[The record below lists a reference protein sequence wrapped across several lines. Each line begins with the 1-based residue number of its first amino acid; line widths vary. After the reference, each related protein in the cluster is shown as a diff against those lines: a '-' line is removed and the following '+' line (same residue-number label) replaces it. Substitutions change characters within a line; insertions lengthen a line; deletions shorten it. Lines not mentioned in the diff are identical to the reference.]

1 MVRVSAMVHLLGAQ
15 DPTTINETS
24 QKMSEPLVIKLA
36 VRLYAEY
43 EKALQEENL
52 LDFDVLM
59 ESAIERLN
67 GTQGGCSVRL
77 DGHELSMR
85 SLKWILIDEYQDFSS
100 QFFAL
105 LQSLRQHNP
114 DLRLFCVGDDW
125 QAINRFAGSDLSFFH
140 SFEEHFETTN
150 AVVLPTNYR
159 SQRAIVEAGNRIMQ
173 GRGTPGEWRREKKGG
188 EIHQQNIDEEW
199 IECRPG
205 DQYTEAR
212 QADRKF
218 RFLRT
223 LGDGREV
230 CDDAGEIV
238 ARYVKFIHRIVT
250 QPKNAKKTVAILFRT
265 NHLHHLRDLSLF
277 VRKLKSCFTREQVE
291 QLGGSKAVD
300 RQFRI
305 GTAHSFKGLEFDIVF
320 LVRACQGAF
329 PLVHPDYVLFKL
341 FGDSEQQILDD
352 ERRLFYVAVTRA
364 KEQVWFLTETDR
376 ESDFVS
382 ALMETMEPNKS
393 HHGAESPRAARAPRP

>member
-1 MVRVSAMVHLLGAQ
+1 M
-15 DPTTINETS
+15 
-24 QKMSEPLVIKLA
+24 
-36 VRLYAEY
+36 
-43 EKALQEENL
+43 
-52 LDFDVLM
+52 
-59 ESAIERLN
+59 
-67 GTQGGCSVRL
+67 RL

-85 SLKWILIDEYQDFSS
+85 ALKWILINEYQDFSS

-114 DLRLFCVGDDW
+114 ELRLFCVGDDW

-140 SFEEHFETTN
+140 NFEEHFETTN

-173 GRGTPGEWRREKKGG
+173 GRGTPGEWLREKKGG
-188 EIHQQNIDEEW
+188 EIHQQNIDEVW
-199 IECRPG
+199 IERRPG
-205 DQYTEAR
+205 DQYAGAR
-212 QADRKF
+212 EADRKF

-223 LGDGREV
+223 LDDEREV

-238 ARYVKFIHRIVT
+238 ARYVKFIHHVVT
-250 QPKNAKKTVAILFRT
+250 QPQSAGKTIAILSRT

-277 VRKLKSCFTREQVE
+277 VRKLNSCFTREQVE
-291 QLGGSKAVD
+291 QLGGSKAID
-300 RQFRI
+300 RNFLI
-305 GTAHSFKGLEFDIVF
+305 GTAHSFKGLQADIVF

-352 ERRLFYVAVTRA
+352 ERRLFYVVVTRA

-382 ALMETMEPNKS
+382 ALMGTMEPNKS
-393 HHGAESPRAARAPRP
+393 IHRTGYPPTARAPYR